1 MTGRP
6 PSNAKGRGSRQ
17 NYSMGDHHPIL
28 RHEAIGNVFHE
39 NEKAR
44 YQRSPKQKR
53 PGGAVKFLHA
63 RSVANGCEI
72 VSGC

>member
-1 MTGRP
+1 
-6 PSNAKGRGSRQ
+6 
-17 NYSMGDHHPIL
+17 MGDHHPIL